1 MPLRYTRNGEFGFE
15 FSESIFAQWLCCLH
29 ENKEQLGP
37 NVVCYLS
44 PHESQILTQLKF
56 QLVSIN
62 RGINIDLTLP
72 PKTSAASLIG

>member
-1 MPLRYTRNGEFGFE
+1 MWNLNLNSRYLVLPNGYAV
-15 FSESIFAQWLCCLH
+15 SVR
-29 ENKEQLGP
+29 KEQLGP

-44 PHESQILTQLKF
+44 PHESQILAQLKF